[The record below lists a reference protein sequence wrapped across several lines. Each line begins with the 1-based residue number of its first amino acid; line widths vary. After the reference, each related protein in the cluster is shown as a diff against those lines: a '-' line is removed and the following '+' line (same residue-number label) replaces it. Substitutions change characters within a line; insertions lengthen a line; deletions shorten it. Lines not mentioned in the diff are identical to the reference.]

1 MSSDTPS
8 DFMISIT
15 NDKDYHQ
22 ALSDF
27 KELISIQDDDGLS
40 LRRYKLA
47 LAIEEYERRNQ
58 ILTDMDPIEAIQHRM
73 NQLEMKQKD
82 LVDVIGFKSRVSE
95 ILNRRRKLT
104 IEMVRK
110 INTFLIIPSEIL
122 IRDYPTQS

>member
-1 MSSDTPS
+1 MDSIHNQDTYQ
-8 DFMISIT
+8 
-15 NDKDYHQ
+15 K
-22 ALSDF
+22 ALSEF
-27 KELISIQDDDGLS
+27 KDLIKVQDDRQLA
-40 LRRYKLA
+40 LKRYKLA